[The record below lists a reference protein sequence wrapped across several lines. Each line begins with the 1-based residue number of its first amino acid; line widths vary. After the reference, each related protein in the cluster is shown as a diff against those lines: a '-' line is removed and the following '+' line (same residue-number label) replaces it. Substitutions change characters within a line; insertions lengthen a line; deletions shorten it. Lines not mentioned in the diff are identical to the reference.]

1 MGVTPFDAYR
11 QQITRLLEV
20 AKELLTEPEQDALR
34 MAIAAA
40 RSNGVSL
47 MLASPGL
54 LPRAINEGERIL
66 AQLKSAD

>member
-1 MGVTPFDAYR
+1 
-11 QQITRLLEV
+11 
-20 AKELLTEPEQDALR
+20 